1 MASAAVMASS
11 SALPAA
17 RPPPPDMDL
26 DDNLPDNAFTSIDER
41 AIEIRDSSDP
51 MSMLSFYRRLFPW
64 KQLFAWLNHDL
75 PHMSATKCFTHR
87 EFAFTLQNEAY
98 LRYNSFASADELKKE
113 VCRLNPARFEI
124 GPVYTAKPKDRKTVQ
139 KASFKPVQR
148 ELVFDID
155 MTDYDEVRTC
165 CSGKG
170 ICKRCWAFIAVAV
183 QVLDE
188 ALRED
193 FGFKHLL
200 WVYSGRRGI
209 HCWISDKEAFE
220 LADDARKA
228 IVGWLEVIKGGANQ
242 VKKVDAG
249 WMGSAG
255 GRSLHPS
262 LRRAIDGEGSES
274 GPLKL
279 AFVDTVLK
287 DQDCFRSPEQWGVLL
302 QLLPSPEAEAIEKL
316 RSKWE
321 RSSNRSSLEKWQD
334 VMEAAQRAGEYKS
347 ERIWRPCLEDI
358 ILQYTYP
365 RIDAEVSKH
374 LNHLLKS
381 PFVVHPAT
389 GRVCVPLEPSKVF
402 DFDPENGCPTVAQLL
417 RELNA
422 YEASHKDALPAVKSN
437 YKNEL
442 GAAADGL
449 GATVKQDWEK
459 TSLKPFVQLF
469 EKHCNAIAKE
479 TRALRRAQQEQN
491 ATDF

>member
-1 MASAAVMASS
+1 
-11 SALPAA
+11 
-17 RPPPPDMDL
+17 
-26 DDNLPDNAFTSIDER
+26 
-41 AIEIRDSSDP
+41 
-51 MSMLSFYRRLFPW
+51 
-64 KQLFAWLNHDL
+64 
-75 PHMSATKCFTHR
+75 
-87 EFAFTLQNEAY
+87 
-98 LRYNSFASADELKKE
+98 
-113 VCRLNPARFEI
+113 
-124 GPVYTAKPKDRKTVQ
+124 
-139 KASFKPVQR
+139 
-148 ELVFDID
+148 
-155 MTDYDEVRTC
+155 
-165 CSGKG
+165 
-170 ICKRCWAFIAVAV
+170 
-183 QVLDE
+183 VLDE

-209 HCWISDKEAFE
+209 HVWISDREAFD

-228 IVGWLEVIKGGANQ
+228 IVGWLEVIKGGASQ

-262 LRRAIDGEGSES
+262 LRRAIGGEGSES

-287 DQDCFRSPEQWGVLL
+287 DQDCFRTPEQWAVLL
-302 QLLPSPEAEAIEKL
+302 QLLPSSEAEAIEKL

-321 RSSNRSSLEKWQD
+321 RASSRSSLEKWQD
-334 VMEAAQRAGEYKS
+334 VMECAQRAGEYKS
-347 ERIWRPCLEDI
+347 QRLWRPCLEDI

-389 GRVCVPLEPSKVF
+389 GKVCVPLEPAKVF
-402 DFDPENGCPTVAQLL
+402 EFDPDADCPTVAQLL
-417 RELNA
+417 RQLNS
-422 YEASHKDALPAVKSN
+422 YEAAHKDDNQPTKSN
-437 YKNEL
+437 YKNNET
-442 GAAADGL
+442 AST
-449 GATVKQDWEK
+449 TVKQDWEK
-459 TSLKPFVQLF
+459 TSLRPFVQLF

-479 TRALRRAQQEQN
+479 TRALRRAQQEQQ